1 MGGDVKGK
9 RQVDRKWVGQGRKL
23 ASGVACQRVVAPEE
37 RGRSPLLI
45 TGDLSTSHKEYG
57 ATFGRKEASS
67 CSRWGGN
74 PYIAV
79 AAQSRSFYV
88 KNDTG

>member
-1 MGGDVKGK
+1 MGEDVKGK

-37 RGRSPLLI
+37 RGRSQLLN
-45 TGDLSTSHKEYG
+45 TGDLCTSHKEAA
-57 ATFGRKEASS
+57 ATFGGKEASS

-79 AAQSRSFYV
+79 AAQYRSFYV
-88 KNDTG
+88 MNVTG